1 MTVLELIDE
10 LKRYDN
16 DLKVFFKLMDD
27 DRERNSMVDFAYSPA
42 DKELTLNF
50 YE

>member
-16 DLKVFFKLMDD
+16 DYTVFF
-27 DRERNSMVDFAYSPA
+27 REMGSDGGRFDSADLTNSPS
-42 DKELTLNF
+42 DKELTLEF
-50 YE
+50 YG